1 MRLEVARDRSA
12 AVVLDVAGQ
21 QVRRR
26 GRRVSSDDDGDHFS
40 AANRRSAHQRAGAG
54 QVLAERLTVRL
65 IRFYTLPTWDQ
76 RIQYQTCYNLPLSR
90 AKLWVV
96 SQLWCCTSLQDVA
109 SVTGP
114 GGPLDAALCMPA
126 ERSWDQP
133 ARLHRRSM
141 LPRANSTSSL
151 SRCRKLLGRPRARR
165 CRLYDGTRCVMGQR
179 YLQYEATIARQTG
192 REWSTSLYLSG
203 LVTKATL

>member
-96 SQLWCCTSLQDVA
+96 SQLCCTSLQDVA

-133 ARLHRRSM
+133 VCTVAVCCHVQTVL
-141 LPRANSTSSL
+141 
-151 SRCRKLLGRPRARR
+151 RR
-165 CRLYDGTRCVMGQR
+165 CRGVENYLEGRGREGAVCTTVRGASWGSATFNMKPPSHARLGGNGQR
-179 YLQYEATIARQTG
+179 HYICQG
-192 REWSTSLYLSG
+192 S
-203 LVTKATL
+203 

>member
-96 SQLWCCTSLQDVA
+96 SQLWSCAARACRTLHPSLDPEALLMPLSVCRPSARGISPSAPSQYVA
-109 SVTGP
+109 TCKQYFVAVEVSKTTWKAAGEKVPFVRRYEVRHG
-114 GGPLDAALCMPA
+114 AALP
-126 ERSWDQP
+126 S
-133 ARLHRRSM
+133 
-141 LPRANSTSSL
+141 
-151 SRCRKLLGRPRARR
+151 
-165 CRLYDGTRCVMGQR
+165 
-179 YLQYEATIARQTG
+179 I
-192 REWSTSLYLSG
+192 
-203 LVTKATL
+203 